1 MGQCV
6 KIWTVD
12 VDWTHAGIS
21 LRGFFIFKGD
31 TEFMKLK
38 TPKTKAELLLIAT
51 VAFGLSA
58 CGGSKGG
65 GTAAVI
71 TDDVTLELPEDRAA
85 IAPAGQGN
93 GDSLYGVGTDTSG
106 KDVEASKSTALGARL
121 MSQLNTTKAA
131 DVENG
136 ALEDIVQELL
146 EKDLANAKI
155 KFEAAKRN
163 SIALRDGRIKEVDQ
177 KFGAETLTQIV
188 GGTQFLI
195 ERKQKEIDSI
205 VAAINAY
212 DQEFI
217 DLSNARRG
225 RANEVKALEDKIKVL
240 EKELLAV
247 EASTEQKAEMQKSA
261 LLLEIELIDQQIAGL
276 DQQAKILEAD
286 FKKAFDVKR
295 KEFSNVNVF
304 GKQLIGK
311 SDAEIRKEVID
322 ADPVLK
328 DLLAGAKVFRDEIEV
343 LKASKLKKKGEM
355 TTADIMKLRSA
366 PELKTA
372 LAEAR
377 TELAKF
383 SKIEKKGVIGFREE
397 ITIKFYRYNNAMI
410 SESDLSQKLLTSS
423 SARMAKLE
431 DLRKMDP
438 EALKREGT
446 ENTSALVAKGAQR
459 SAEFY
464 RDAIKKAFADRLK
477 KWEELQKARAE
488 QESALQSD
496 LSAAQK
502 EMQRVEAELK
512 SVSGR
517 ISKALKSVAAC
528 QDSVSDSSKVSK
540 RVIVDTISAD
550 LERNL
555 VTTLG
560 TFEDFTRVEGE
571 EEGSEFVT
579 TRYENTND
587 FGRFVYLMLND
598 KEEVI
603 GFKTASELQATQV
616 TRKGT
621 GVETVEVAPVVDA
634 EGNEIPQEPKKV
646 VGDKEYSV
654 NFFKADFSTPVS
666 SLEGNSFSVALC
678 VENKK
683 GEMELKTRKIIVRNK
698 APVSPSES
706 VEVEQ

>member
-1 MGQCV
+1 
-6 KIWTVD
+6 
-12 VDWTHAGIS
+12 
-21 LRGFFIFKGD
+21 
-31 TEFMKLK
+31 MKLK
-38 TPKTKAELLLIAT
+38 TPKTKAELLLIAA
-51 VAFGLSA
+51 VAFGISA
-58 CGGSKGG
+58 CGGSKSG

-85 IAPAGQGN
+85 LTPAGQGN

-121 MSQLNTTKAA
+121 MGQLNTTKAA

-136 ALEDIVQELL
+136 ALEDLVQELL
-146 EKDLANAKI
+146 EKDLANAKS

-163 SIALRDGRIKEVDQ
+163 SEALRDGRIKEVDQ

-188 GGTQFLI
+188 GGTQILI

-212 DQEFI
+212 DKEFMA
-217 DLSNARRG
+217 LSQSRRA
-225 RANEVKALEDKIKVL
+225 RANEVRVLEDRIKVL
-240 EKELLAV
+240 EKELTAV
-247 EASTEQKAEMQKSA
+247 EASTEQKAELQKSA
-261 LLLEIELIDQQIAGL
+261 LQTEIESIDAQIASL
-276 DQQAKILEAD
+276 DQQAKIMEAD
-286 FKKAFDVKR
+286 FDKAFAAKR
-295 KEFSNVNVF
+295 GSFDLNVF
-304 GKQLIGK
+304 GRQVIGK
-311 SDAEIRKEVID
+311 TDAAIREEVIN
-322 ADPVLK
+322 ADPLLK
-328 DLLAGAKVFRDEIEV
+328 DLLEGAQVFRDEIAE
-343 LKASKLKKKGEM
+343 LKKTKLVKKGEM
-355 TTADIMKLRSA
+355 TTADILKLRSA
-366 PELKTA
+366 PELKA
-372 LAEAR
+372 SLAEAR
-377 TELAKF
+377 TSLDQY
-383 SKIEKKGVIGFREE
+383 SKTEKKGVIGFRE
-397 ITIKFYRYNNAMI
+397 TIHINMYRYNGAII
-410 SESDLSQKLLTSS
+410 SESDMNQKLLTSS
-423 SARMAKLE
+423 SARSAKLE
-431 DLRKMDP
+431 ELRKMDP
-438 EALKREGT
+438 ELLKREDGLST
-446 ENTSALVAKGAQR
+446 GALVNKGAQR

-464 RDAIKKAFADRLK
+464 RNAIKKAFADRLQ

-488 QESALQSD
+488 QEGNFQTEVSSAER
-496 LSAAQK
+496 
-502 EMQRVEAELK
+502 EMQRVQAELK
-512 SVSGR
+512 AYSGR
-517 ISKALKSVAAC
+517 VSKALKAVAAC
-528 QDSVSDSSKVSK
+528 QASVSDSSKVSK

-550 LERNL
+550 LDRKL

-560 TFEDFTRVEGE
+560 TFEDFTRVENE

-579 TRYENTND
+579 TRFENTND

-646 VGDKEYSV
+646 LGDKEYSV

-683 GEMELKTRKIIVRNK
+683 GEMELKTRKIIVTNKK
-698 APVSPSES
+698 APVSEA
-706 VEVEQ
+706 EVATEE